1 MKAFI
6 DLQNMFF
13 FPHSLIRSIGYIFER
28 REGIAIKGKGIMDT
42 YFMNGVSNDFDPS
55 RNNYFSNDHQAT
67 PQPIQVEGNSSPPT
81 RPQYTQSGATL
92 ELHVSSFC
100 SVI

>member
-42 YFMNGVSNDFDPS
+42 YFINGVSNDFDPS

-67 PQPIQVEGNSSPPT
+67 PQPIQVEGNPSPPT

-92 ELHVSSFC
+92 ELSSFC

>member
-55 RNNYFSNDHQAT
+55 RNNYFSNDHQAM

-92 ELHVSSFC
+92 ELSSFC

>member
-6 DLQNMFF
+6 DLYKYGFF
-13 FPHSLIRSIGYIFER
+13 SHSLIRRIGYIFER
-28 REGIAIKGKGIMDT
+28 REGIAIKGKGMMDT

-55 RNNYFSNDHQAT
+55 RNNYVSNDHQAT
-67 PQPIQVEGNSSPPT
+67 PQPIQVEGNPSSPT

-92 ELHVSSFC
+92 ELSSFC